1 MAKGEASK
9 KPDKAGLGDVLFEP
23 EGGKAEVDII
33 FVHGL
38 GGDRIE
44 TWTWRDKTEKT
55 FWPKDLLP
63 KDCPTARILSFGYN
77 ADFAKFYPDNAETIA
92 PELTIDDYSTS
103 LLEALKVLRGDTDS
117 NRPIIFVAHSMGGL
131 VVANALSRSYGT
143 DVAKQGIADQT
154 IGTLFLGTPFEGS
167 AKAKYASIALAI
179 VKYVLVTQPASLS
192 DLEERSRKLTDIN
205 HSFAQF
211 LQRRDRSQDKP
222 HLEVACF
229 FEERPMRKPMGFIV
243 PKESATWLGVDAQSI
258 QANHVGMCKF
268 EDEFGSDYK
277 SVAGKLSQWVKD
289 IEKNK
294 KADKKGGVGGVNA
307 ESIGVVMGDVD
318 NRGVYNHQGLV
329 MGHAYGTSENANRFI
344 GHIGSVSYGNNQPPA
359 SGGLL

>member
-9 KPDKAGLGDVLFEP
+9 QPDKAGLGDVLFQP
-23 EGGKAEVDII
+23 ESGKAEVDII

-44 TWTWRDKTEKT
+44 TWTWRDKAEKT
-55 FWPKDLLP
+55 YWPKDLLP

-77 ADFAKFYPDNAETIA
+77 ADFAKFYPESTETIA

-103 LLEALKVLRGDTDS
+103 LLEALKVLRGDTESD
-117 NRPIIFVAHSMGGL
+117 RPIIFVAHSMGGL

-167 AKAKYASIALAI
+167 SKAKYASIALAI
-179 VKYVLVTQPASLS
+179 VKYVLATQPASVN
-192 DLEERSRKLTDIN
+192 DLEERSKTLTGIN
-205 HSFAQF
+205 HLFAQF
-211 LQRRDRSQDKP
+211 LKRRDRSQDKP

-229 FEERPMRKPMGFIV
+229 FEERPMRRPLGFIV
-243 PKESATWLGVDAQSI
+243 PKDSATWLGVDAQSI

-294 KADKKGGVGGVNA
+294 KAGKKGGVGGMNSQ
-307 ESIGVVMGDVD
+307 SIGVMMGDVD
-318 NRGVYNHQGLV
+318 NRGIRNDGGVV
-329 MGHAYGTSENANRFI
+329 MGNAYATAGDAIRVT
-344 GHIGSVSYGNNQPPA
+344 GSVRHYGNNHPPA
-359 SGGLL
+359 GGE